1 MLVGG
6 DKGKDGKKGKKGGGE
21 GPVGTAYS
29 TRLRDDLLEACRV
42 QKRVSGRRERVVVTW
57 KCFWVCWGVF
67 EPEIWASS
75 E

>member
-29 TRLRDDLLEACRV
+29 ARLHKPNLVDCNTQD
-42 QKRVSGRRERVVVTW
+42 RVSPQRKGQWTLVFLRKIVKIATTG
-57 KCFWVCWGVF
+57 WVGKDL
-67 EPEIWASS
+67 
-75 E
+75 